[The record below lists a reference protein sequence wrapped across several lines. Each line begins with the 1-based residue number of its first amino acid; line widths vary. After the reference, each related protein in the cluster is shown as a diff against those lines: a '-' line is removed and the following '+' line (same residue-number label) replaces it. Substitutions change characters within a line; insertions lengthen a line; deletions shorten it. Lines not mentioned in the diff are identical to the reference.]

1 MKLFNRTCV
10 SLYLALQSAMGALRE
25 DESGM
30 EVMQV
35 VLLLGAGI
43 VVIMALIGF
52 GSQITGTVGGNVTGV
67 LEAIGTD

>member
-10 SLYLALQSAMGALRE
+10 SLYLAMQSAMGALRE

-43 VVIMALIGF
+43 VVILALIGF
-52 GSQITGTVGGNVTGV
+52 GSQITNGVGQNVSNV
-67 LEAIGTD
+67 LEEIET

>member
-1 MKLFNRTCV
+1 MKELNRMCV
-10 SLYLALQSAMGALRE
+10 TLYLTAQAALGRLRD

-52 GSQITGTVGGNVTGV
+52 GSQITGGVGGQVTDV
-67 LEAIGTD
+67 LDALGG

>member
-1 MKLFNRTCV
+1 MKERFNRVCAM
-10 SLYLALQSAMGALRE
+10 LYLTLQSVAGKLRE

-52 GSQITGTVGGNVTGV
+52 GSQITGAAGGKVDEV
-67 LEAIGTD
+67 ISAIGG

>member
-1 MKLFNRTCV
+1 MKELNRMCAT
-10 SLYLALQSAMGALRE
+10 LYLMAQAALGRLSD

-52 GSQITGTVGGNVTGV
+52 GSQITGGVGGQVTDV
-67 LEAIGTD
+67 LAELGG